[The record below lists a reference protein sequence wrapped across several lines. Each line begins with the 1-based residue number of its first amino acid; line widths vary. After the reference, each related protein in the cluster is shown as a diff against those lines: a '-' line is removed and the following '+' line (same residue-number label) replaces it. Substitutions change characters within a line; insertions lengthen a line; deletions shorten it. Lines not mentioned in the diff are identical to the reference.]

1 MAVVPWRARP
11 VPRVPKHRRR
21 HLALLRQPDH
31 RDGRG
36 LRGLRR
42 GWGRV

>member
-11 VPRVPKHRRR
+11 MPRVPTNRRR
-21 HLALLRQPDH
+21 RLALLRQPDNEH
-31 RDGRG
+31 GRS
-36 LRGLRR
+36 LRRVRR